1 MKRTQEYEARRS
13 SVQGDRWGREATGA
27 ALHPRGKVTSRDETG
42 HGLSLALVSSG
53 EASRRQLLEH
63 VPARK
68 TADNGHA
75 DGWKL
80 TPWCRDTPAS
90 SPGSSMDLAGI
101 TVQLSVMTFKK
112 CTRNHP
118 CHSSLQRECL
128 RSEQGESSGLRE
140 FREGGGL
147 GTS

>member
-1 MKRTQEYEARRS
+1 M
-13 SVQGDRWGREATGA
+13 
-27 ALHPRGKVTSRDETG
+27 HPRGKVTSRDETG

-80 TPWCRDTPAS
+80 TPWCRDTPAF
-90 SPGSSMDLAGI
+90 PPRLLD
-101 TVQLSVMTFKK
+101 
-112 CTRNHP
+112 
-118 CHSSLQRECL
+118 
-128 RSEQGESSGLRE
+128 
-140 FREGGGL
+140 GL
-147 GTS
+147 GRYHRPAFSYDF